1 MQTLSA
7 YYTHSEPPPAP
18 TLEKFFQIAP
28 PVSQAQF
35 RSTLPLVSMLALDYR
50 ADELWKAYITHLTS
64 TERVDLT
71 FTRPQLDKLKQK
83 ANTLADGVTFSAMDS
98 LAGYLATLLNRI
110 DGVPVEDISHIIGV
124 RL

>member
-1 MQTLSA
+1 
-7 YYTHSEPPPAP
+7 
-18 TLEKFFQIAP
+18 
-28 PVSQAQF
+28 
-35 RSTLPLVSMLALDYR
+35 MLALDYR